1 MNKKLNQNWSENY
14 ILKND
19 IKRELKQ
26 ASFFLMETDIYK
38 MYSQESRTIVTLDF
52 FLNSQYKNE
61 LQEILKEAKRLNNIQ
76 NKF

>member
-1 MNKKLNQNWSENY
+1 MNQNFRENPE
-14 ILKND
+14 LKND
-19 IKRELKQ
+19 IKRELKT

-38 MYSQESRTIVTLDF
+38 MYSDSHRTFITLDF

>member
-1 MNKKLNQNWSENY
+1 MNQNWNENPE
-14 ILKND
+14 LKND
-19 IKRELKQ
+19 IKRELKT
-26 ASFFLMETDIYK
+26 ASFLLMDTDIYK

-61 LQEILKEAKRLNNIQ
+61 LEEILKEAKRLNNLQ